1 MTRARRQDGAS
12 GDEELLLKLL
22 VALVRVVRRDLDGR
36 ERSSVGVGIVQSI
49 VGAGRIERVG

>member
-36 ERSSVGVGIVQSI
+36 ERSSVDVGIVQSI